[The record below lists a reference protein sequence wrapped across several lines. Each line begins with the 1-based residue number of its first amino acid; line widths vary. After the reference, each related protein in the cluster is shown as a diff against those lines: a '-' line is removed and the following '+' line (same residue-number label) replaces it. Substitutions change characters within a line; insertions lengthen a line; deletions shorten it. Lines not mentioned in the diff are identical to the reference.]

1 MRISDWSSDVCSS
14 DLLLAHVAEGCL
26 IGQERPRDV
35 YRHGHVP
42 VVIGNILRIDVP
54 LDSCRIDEPVDAA
67 HRPCTALER
76 RIDASAAGDV
86 AMKVG
91 GATWPR
97 FVRSFG
103 HLVAEIVEHV
113 EAGHARAFPNKCTD
127 DFRANSPATAG
138 HNYTLVPHLHR
149 LVILS
154 GAAST
159 A

>member
-14 DLLLAHVAEGCL
+14 DL
-26 IGQERPRDV
+26 
-35 YRHGHVP
+35 
-42 VVIGNILRIDVP
+42 
-54 LDSCRIDEPVDAA
+54 PVDAA

-127 DFRANSPATAG
+127 DFRANSPDTPG
-138 HNYTLVPHLHR
+138 HNSTLVPHLHR

-154 GAAST
+154 AAASDRRSQRLT
-159 A
+159 PRPSFASRNHP

>member
-1 MRISDWSSDVCSS
+1 MLRRPPRSTRTGTLFPSTTLFRSPGCHRALAGRIVSRRRIGKQAGVGPEVQNYAP
-14 DLLLAHVAEGCL
+14 LLAHVAEGCL

-35 YRHGHVP
+35 DRHEHVP
-42 VVIGNILRIDVP
+42 VVIGDILRIDVT

-97 FVRSFG
+97 FVRS
-103 HLVAEIVEHV
+103 LE
-113 EAGHARAFPNKCTD
+113 RKST
-127 DFRANSPATAG
+127 
-138 HNYTLVPHLHR
+138 R
-149 LVILS
+149 LN
-154 GAAST
+154 
-159 A
+159 

>member
-1 MRISDWSSDVCSS
+1 MGV
-14 DLLLAHVAEGCL
+14 
-26 IGQERPRDV
+26 
-35 YRHGHVP
+35 
-42 VVIGNILRIDVP
+42 ILRIDGP

-127 DFRANSPATAG
+127 DFRANSRSEEHTSELQSLMRNSYAVFCLKKKTQKKQ
-138 HNYTLVPHLHR
+138 
-149 LVILS
+149 
-154 GAAST
+154 
-159 A
+159 

>member
-14 DLLLAHVAEGCL
+14 DL
-26 IGQERPRDV
+26 
-35 YRHGHVP
+35 
-42 VVIGNILRIDVP
+42 
-54 LDSCRIDEPVDAA
+54 PVDAA

-113 EAGHARAFPNKCTD
+113 EAGHAPAFPNKCTD
-127 DFRANSPATAG
+127 DFRRSEARRVGKECFSTCRSRWSPYHYKKKIQHQT
-138 HNYTLVPHLHR
+138 T
-149 LVILS
+149 
-154 GAAST
+154 
-159 A
+159 

>member
-1 MRISDWSSDVCSS
+1 
-14 DLLLAHVAEGCL
+14 
-26 IGQERPRDV
+26 
-35 YRHGHVP
+35 
-42 VVIGNILRIDVP
+42 
-54 LDSCRIDEPVDAA
+54 
-67 HRPCTALER
+67 
-76 RIDASAAGDV
+76 
-86 AMKVG
+86 MKVG

-159 A
+159 RSEEHTSELQSLMRISYAVFCLKKKKSHSTTKRS

>member
-1 MRISDWSSDVCSS
+1 
-14 DLLLAHVAEGCL
+14 
-26 IGQERPRDV
+26 
-35 YRHGHVP
+35 
-42 VVIGNILRIDVP
+42 
-54 LDSCRIDEPVDAA
+54 
-67 HRPCTALER
+67 
-76 RIDASAAGDV
+76 
-86 AMKVG
+86 MKVG
-91 GATWPR
+91 GANWPR

-159 A
+159 ARNFHHTRLPPPNKAPVRALHIWAAMAPSGCAWETQPRPGSRISTLIHPGMAATGSTIPDRKSTRYNS